1 MNCHLTAE
9 NAAFTKIRQLEK
21 RVDETDKELDDVKQ
35 QVSANTNAFN
45 GHIAQTAER
54 VETKELSATSA
65 TANTATFT
73 NAEAGNLN
81 ATGITATTIDA
92 GTINVDNL
100 ENVNVLH
107 GKTVD
112 VDKTIATIGQFTETH
127 TTTANNTTTNTDT
140 LNVSTEANLTG
151 QVNIDGNL
159 TFTKDNG
166 LSKLQGNYLEVDAA
180 NVVIENKNKEAYALK
195 VPGINGQALF
205 GGSVTVQDTLTAKN
219 LVVDGETHTTTANN
233 TTTNTDTLNVSTEAN
248 LTGQVNIDGNLTFTK
263 DNGLSKLQGEYLEV
277 DAAKVVL
284 NNKTKDGYALY
295 APGVDGRALFEGSV
309 SVQDTL
315 TAKNLVVDGEVKGL
329 KLDEDTVLTNPTFK
343 GITGTNE
350 LTTTALVI
358 NSEGKL
364 VSKKVSNEV
373 EGSVA
378 SSLVA
383 YKKIINATL
392 LNEWKQNSD
401 NSVYKVPVSSTAQ
414 FVINTTNG
422 EIQLTN
428 ENGNQRKVS
437 DLGVTLEE
445 AAYSVVHNNFV
456 YIIHPTMENGTTFKC
471 VIIPINTN
479 TMEVSPSLDITQYFG
494 EVSSSDYSESIFEV
508 VQNKATYQPAAFG
521 SVLSEDVPTIGFIG
535 TNTYINLSTME
546 VNTRDTAFDGKYSYV
561 LTKNGRW
568 IKIFGSVFSG
578 MNTYYCTNG
587 RYSSVEDAALGVPT
601 CENILDPDTNKISR
615 QMFYVDAPLFGMCGN
630 SLVYSNG
637 GKIKEKPFA
646 YIPGYSTYESH
657 IFGTVDKDGNPVYFG
672 TLLTVVS
679 NSASNSNLYLMGGY
693 YPRDY
698 FTTTTSYIET
708 IVIDDAKVEVNGST
722 FVDGVWYDKVVN
734 SVTDLIAFITKPKD
748 KKRYKVLY
756 TGYSVWFD
764 SSDTFQFP
772 KVFTSNDIYGT
783 FDIYH
788 RRDDSRTF
796 ALELIGTPG
805 TATRISTLID
815 ACHWHGF
822 NTNVSLLFCNEA
834 LNKILA
840 VDDESVSYLHINDC
854 QLTFGTS
861 NTGKNSKYYLGISD
875 SSNVTYGLFNIPGS
889 LFSDVENKKVD
900 LTLTNCYNVI
910 YRDNNSANDVM
921 YGYSKMLFSF
931 SDRCEAN
938 IYSIPSQVSEQCGPG
953 YNLEYNA
960 AANAGA
966 KFRTPT
972 LKYRATP
979 YR

>member
-1 MNCHLTAE
+1 MDGRMNCHLTAE

-21 RVDETDKELDDVKQ
+21 RMDETDKELDGVEQ
-35 QVSANTNAFN
+35 QVLANTNAFN
-45 GHIAQTAER
+45 EHLTQTSER
-54 VETKELSATSA
+54 VETRELSATSV
-65 TANTATFT
+65 TANTANIT
-73 NAEAGNLN
+73 NAEAGSLN

-112 VDKTIATIGQFTETH
+112 VDKTIATIGQFAETH
-127 TTTANNTTTNTDT
+127 TTGANNTTTNTTT

-219 LVVDGETHTTTANN
+219 LVVVGETL
-233 TTTNTDTLNVSTEAN
+233 LN
-248 LTGQVNIDGNLTFTK
+248 
-263 DNGLSKLQGEYLEV
+263 
-277 DAAKVVL
+277 
-284 NNKTKDGYALY
+284 
-295 APGVDGRALFEGSV
+295 
-309 SVQDTL
+309 
-315 TAKNLVVDGEVKGL
+315 GL

-350 LTTTALVI
+350 LTTSALVV

-364 VSKKVSNEV
+364 VSKKIASEV

-383 YKKIINATL
+383 KKEITNGTL
-392 LNEWKQNSD
+392 LDEWKPTAND
-401 NSVYKVPVSSTAQ
+401 SVYKVPVSSTAQ
-414 FVINTTNG
+414 FVINMFNG
-422 EIQLTN
+422 EVQLVN

-437 DLGVTLEE
+437 DLGVTLED
-445 AAYSVVHNNFV
+445 AVYSIVHNNFV

-494 EVSSSDYSESIFEV
+494 QVSSSDVSTSIWEEV
-508 VQNKATYQPAAFG
+508 MQLKATYQPAVYG
-521 SVLSEDVPTIGFIG
+521 PVLSEDVPTIGFIG
-535 TNTYINLSTME
+535 TNNYINLSTME
-546 VNTRDTAFDGKYSYV
+546 VNTRDTAFDGEHSYI
-561 LTKNGRW
+561 LTKNNRW
-568 IKIFGSVFSG
+568 IEIFGEVFASY
-578 MNTYYCTNG
+578 THCTNG
-587 RYSSVEDAALGVPT
+587 RYSSVEDAALGVPA
-601 CENILDPDTNKISR
+601 CEYVLDSGNTITH
-615 QMFYVDAPLFGMCGN
+615 QLLYVDAPLFGMLG
-630 SLVYSNG
+630 SRLVYLDG
-637 GKIKEKPFA
+637 GTLKEVAFTD
-646 YIPGYSTYESH
+646 IPGYSTYEDN
-657 IFGTVDKDGNPVYFG
+657 FGTVDKDGNPVHFG
-672 TLLTVVS
+672 SLFTIMS
-679 NSASNSNLYLMGGY
+679 NSSSRSNLYLMGGY
-693 YPRDY
+693 YPREY
-698 FTTTTSYIET
+698 FTTTTSYDET
-708 IVIDDAKVEVNGST
+708 IVIDETKVEVNGST

-734 SVTDLIAFITKPKD
+734 SVNDLIAFITKQKD
-748 KKRYKVLY
+748 KKRYKVLSL
-756 TGYSVWFD
+756 GNIVFD
-764 SSDTFQFP
+764 TSDTSQFP

-788 RRDDSRTF
+788 LRDDSRTF
-796 ALELIGTPG
+796 TLELTGVPG
-805 TATRISTLID
+805 NATKISKLID

-822 NTNVSLLFCNEA
+822 NTMVSLLFCKEA
-834 LNKILA
+834 LYKILA

-854 QLTFGTS
+854 QLSFNRT
-861 NTGKNSKYYLGISD
+861 NTGRNSKYYLGISD
-875 SSNVTYGLFNIPGS
+875 SSNVTYGTVIIPES
-889 LFSDVENKKVD
+889 LFSDAENKKVD
-900 LTLTNCYNVI
+900 LTLTNCYNIVFND
-910 YRDNNSANDVM
+910 DNAAGNVS
-921 YGYSKMLFSF
+921 YTYSKLLFSF

-953 YNLEYNA
+953 YNLEYND

-972 LKYRATP
+972 LKYRAAP

>member
-1 MNCHLTAE
+1 MDGRMNCHLTAE

-21 RVDETDKELDDVKQ
+21 RVDETDKELNDVKQ

-45 GHIAQTAER
+45 EHITQTAER

-65 TANTATFT
+65 TANTATIT
-73 NAEAGNLN
+73 NAEVSNLN
-81 ATGITATTIDA
+81 ATDITATTIGA
-92 GTINVDNL
+92 ETINVDNL

-112 VDKTIATIGQFTETH
+112 VDKTIATIGQFAETH
-127 TTTANNTTTNTDT
+127 TTAANNVTTNTDT

-219 LVVDGETHTTTANN
+219 LVVVGETL
-233 TTTNTDTLNVSTEAN
+233 LN
-248 LTGQVNIDGNLTFTK
+248 
-263 DNGLSKLQGEYLEV
+263 
-277 DAAKVVL
+277 
-284 NNKTKDGYALY
+284 
-295 APGVDGRALFEGSV
+295 
-309 SVQDTL
+309 
-315 TAKNLVVDGEVKGL
+315 GL

-350 LTTTALVI
+350 LTTSALVV

-364 VSKKVSNEV
+364 VSKKIASEV

-383 YKKIINATL
+383 KKEITNGTL
-392 LNEWKQNSD
+392 LDEWKPTASD
-401 NSVYKVPVSSTAQ
+401 SVYKVPVSSTAQ
-414 FVINTTNG
+414 FVINMFNG
-422 EIQLTN
+422 EVQLVN

-437 DLGVTLEE
+437 DLGVTIEG

-456 YIIHPTMENGTTFKC
+456 YIIQPSLENGSTFKC

-479 TMEVSPSLDITQYFG
+479 TMEVSPSFDITQYFG
-494 EVSSSDYSESIFEV
+494 EVSSSDFSGSIFENV
-508 VQNKATYQPAAFG
+508 IMLKATYQPAVYG
-521 SVLSEDVPTIGFIG
+521 PVLSEDVPTIGFIG
-535 TNTYINLSTME
+535 TNNYINLSTME
-546 VNTRDTAFDGKYSYV
+546 VNTRDTAFDGEHSYV
-561 LTKNGRW
+561 LTKNNRW
-568 IKIFGSVFSG
+568 IEIFGEVFASY
-578 MNTYYCTNG
+578 THCTNG
-587 RYSSVEDAALGVPT
+587 RYSSVEDAALGVPA
-601 CENILDPDTNKISR
+601 CEYVLDSGNTITH
-615 QMFYVDAPLFGMCGN
+615 QLLYVDAPLFGMLGS
-630 SLVYSNG
+630 SLVYSDG
-637 GKIKEKPFA
+637 GTIKEVKFSD
-646 YIPGYSTYESH
+646 IPGYSRYEDN
-657 IFGTVDKDGNPVYFG
+657 FGTVDKDGIPVHFG
-672 TLLTVVS
+672 SLFTIMA
-679 NSASNSNLYLMGGY
+679 NSSSRSSLYLMGGY

-698 FTTTTSYIET
+698 FTTTTSYDET
-708 IVIDDAKVEVNGST
+708 IVIDETKVEVNGST

-734 SVTDLIAFITKPKD
+734 SVNDLIAFITKQKD
-748 KKRYKVLY
+748 NKRYKVLSL
-756 TGYSVWFD
+756 GNIVFD
-764 SSDTFQFP
+764 TSDTSQFP

-788 RRDDSRTF
+788 IRDDSRNFT
-796 ALELIGTPG
+796 LDLSGTTG
-805 TATRISTLID
+805 TATKISKLID

-822 NTNVSLLFCNEA
+822 NTYVSLLFCKEA
-834 LNKILA
+834 LYKILA

-854 QLTFGTS
+854 QLSFNKT
-861 NTGKNSKYYLGISD
+861 NTGRNSKYYLGISD
-875 SSNVTYGLFNIPGS
+875 SSNVTYGTVIIPES
-889 LFSDVENKKVD
+889 LFSDAGNKNVD
-900 LTLTNCYNVI
+900 LTLTNCYNIVFND
-910 YRDNNSANDVM
+910 DNAAGNVS
-921 YGYSKMLFSF
+921 YTYSKLLFSF

-953 YNLEYNA
+953 YNLEYND

-972 LKYRATP
+972 LKYRAAP